1 MTYSILHLSR
11 NNQRT
16 HILVDNVT
24 TLPSMFAT
32 IYGMNEL
39 SKKRLGTQE
48 NILISLRFF
57 YVYYYKKY
65 KRTFDHDFLQM
76 KYNISYFIKELDGF
90 FTYLLG
96 QQHLNDEPDIIGL
109 GFFHSEISKA
119 NKLTYGNH
127 VRNVGKFLKYLN
139 YRYMNVAFQDMS
151 PMEAHK
157 IYDANVVTLADRIK
171 VLNKVEV
178 SKNEPAHRYKSVT
191 EQQSIE
197 LTNMLIPSAP
207 EFIDA
212 ETGELF
218 EAVVNPQNPFSDG
231 FEQYRNY
238 LIHRLMFNY
247 GLRVG
252 EVQLLM
258 KDSVGPSLPDSKGNV
273 RFLFTVQNLPDDVDD
288 PRKKRPSV
296 KTEHSYRQIELTED
310 DYIMM
315 TIYIEQ
321 YRDPLFENKGI
332 DDHNILFIKGK
343 GKLSPLSYDAILTF
357 YKKKID
363 PTFISLYPYYRTK
376 RNKNIDYL
384 VNITPHVGRHT
395 WAYMTLEF
403 IYNSLLKESVM
414 LAHDYG
420 VRARMNGVLEPAVE
434 QLRTLGGWSIT
445 SKVPLMYAKRF
456 LEMVSN
462 QSNQKRT
469 KRADWQ
475 TAIPEKAVSQNEPES
490 TFNVLEEA
498 EYDEDFIFD
507 DLFN

>member
-1 MTYSILHLSR
+1 M
-11 NNQRT
+11 
-16 HILVDNVT
+16 VDNVT

-76 KYNISYFIKELDGF
+76 KYNVSYFIKELDGF

-157 IYDANVVTLADRIK
+157 IYDANVVTLADKIK

-178 SKNEPAHRYKSVT
+178 SKIEPAHRYKSVT

-197 LTNMLIPSAP
+197 LTNMLIPSTP
-207 EFIDA
+207 EFVDA

-252 EVQLLM
+252 EVLLLM
-258 KDSVGPSLPDSKGNV
+258 KDSVGASLPDSKGNV
-273 RFLFTVQNLPDDVDD
+273 RFLVTVQNLPDDLDD

-296 KTEHSYRQIELTED
+296 KTVHSYRQIELTKD

-315 TIYIEQ
+315 TIFIEQ
-321 YRDPLFENKGI
+321 YRDPLFEKKRKV
-332 DDHNILFIKGK
+332 DHNILFIKGT

-363 PTFISLYPYYRTK
+363 PTFIALYPYYRTK

-395 WAYMTLEF
+395 WAYITLEF

-414 LAHDYG
+414 LTHDYG
-420 VRARMNGVLEPAVE
+420 IRARMNGVLEPAVE

-445 SKVPLMYAKRF
+445 STVPLMYAKRF

-475 TAIPEKAVSQNEPES
+475 TAIPERAVSQNEAES
-490 TFNVLEEA
+490 TFNVLEET
-498 EYDEDFIFD
+498 EYDEDFTFD

>member
-1 MTYSILHLSR
+1 
-11 NNQRT
+11 
-16 HILVDNVT
+16 
-24 TLPSMFAT
+24 MFAT

-197 LTNMLIPSAP
+197 LTNMLIPSTP

-218 EAVVNPQNPFSDG
+218 EAVVNPQ
-231 FEQYRNY
+231 
-238 LIHRLMFNY
+238 
-247 GLRVG
+247 
-252 EVQLLM
+252 
-258 KDSVGPSLPDSKGNV
+258 SLPDSKGNV

-434 QLRTLGGWSIT
+434 QLRILGGWSVT

-475 TAIPEKAVSQNEPES
+475 TAIPEKAVSQNELES

-498 EYDEDFIFD
+498 EYDEDFTFD